1 MEYKLIKPINEN
13 YTPTQQILTNRG
25 ISLSEIDHYLHPTSD
40 DNLNPLL
47 LRNIEAA
54 AACLIKHIHHLITVP
69 QSNIWIVVDCDCD
82 GYTSSA
88 CLANYIHL
96 RFPSIVDRLHF
107 LFHEG
112 KQHGLADIPLVNLT
126 VGDLIICP
134 DASSNDYDIHAQL
147 HTECGI
153 DVLILDH
160 HIADHESHC
169 AIVVN
174 NQLCDYPTKSLSG
187 VGIVYKFCQYLDTI
201 FGDNKADELLDL
213 VAVGLTG
220 DMMDQRDAETH
231 YLTQIGLQRLRNP
244 FIAGMADK
252 NSYSIGDTISPYK
265 VAFYIV
271 PLINSITRV
280 GTMEEKKL
288 LFDSMLDWKAYNLV
302 PSTKRGAAKGV
313 KETVLAQA
321 LRVATNVKNRQT
333 NAQDAS
339 LATVQKIIEEKD
351 LLQHKV
357 LIIKLESANFD
368 RGITGLIA
376 NKLMAAY
383 KRPVGLLIK
392 TEVNGQLAWSGSA
405 RGYNKSNLTDFR
417 QLCRDSGLV
426 FLAEGHENAFGLGIY
441 DKDITAFIQYCDEQL
456 QNIKFE
462 PCYKVDYI
470 YNPSTIQIPDIY
482 EIGRLIHLW
491 GQEVD
496 EPLIAIEHINI
507 SASNIALMKT
517 TLKITLP
524 NGLECIKFRS
534 SQEEYDSLF
543 TEEGC
548 TTINLIGTCGI
559 NNYFGKQTPQI
570 LIEDYEIVDKKEWYF

>member
-1 MEYKLIKPINEN
+1 MEYKLISPINET

-25 ISLSEIDHYLHPTSD
+25 IPLSEIEHYLHPVPE
-40 DNLNPLL
+40 DNLSPLL
-47 LRNIEAA
+47 LRNIKTA
-54 AACLIKHIHHLITVP
+54 AACLIQHIQHLVSDAESSIYV
-69 QSNIWIVVDCDCD
+69 IVDCDCD

-88 CLANYIHL
+88 CLMNYIHS
-96 RFPSIVDRLHF
+96 RFPSIVDRF
-107 LFHEG
+107 IFYMHEG
-112 KQHGLADIPLVNLT
+112 KQHGLADLT
-126 VGDLIICP
+126 ITAKSGDLIIIP
-134 DASSNDYDIHAQL
+134 DASSNDYDIHKMYQDN
-147 HTECGI
+147 GV
-153 DVLILDH
+153 DVVILDH
-160 HIADHESHC
+160 HMADYESPY

-187 VGIVYKFCQYLDTI
+187 VGIVYKLCQYIDSL
-201 FGDNKADELLDL
+201 FEDNKADEFLDL

-280 GTMEEKKL
+280 GTMQEKQL

-302 PSTKRGAAKGV
+302 PSTKRGAPKGS
-313 KETVLAQA
+313 KETILAQA

-333 NAQDAS
+333 NSQDAS
-339 LATVQKIIEEKD
+339 LATIQQLIEEKN
-351 LLQHKV
+351 LLDHKV
-357 LIIKLESANFD
+357 LIVQLESAKFD

-376 NKLMAAY
+376 NKLMAIY

-392 TEVNGQLAWSGSA
+392 TQVDGKVAWSGSA
-405 RGYNKSNLTDFR
+405 RGYGKSELIDFR
-417 QLCRDSGLV
+417 QFCRDSGLV
-426 FLAEGHENAFGLGIY
+426 FLAEGHPQAFGLGIY
-441 DKDITAFIQYCDEQL
+441 DEDMSTFLDYCDVHL
-456 QNIKFE
+456 ANLKFE

-470 YNPSTIQIPDIY
+470 YNPSTIKPNDIM
-482 EIGRLIHLW
+482 EIGRLIPLW

-496 EPLIAIEHINI
+496 EPLVAVEHVNVT
-507 SASNIALMKT
+507 ADNLALMKT

-524 NGLECIKFRS
+524 NGLTCIKFRS
-534 SQEEYDSLF
+534 SEEEYQSLL
-543 TEEGC
+543 TENGC
-548 TTINLIGTCGI
+548 VTVNIVGTCDV
-559 NNYFGKQTPQI
+559 NNYYGNKTPQI
-570 LIEDYEIVDKKEWYF
+570 LIEDYEVVDRKDWYF

>member
-1 MEYKLIKPINEN
+1 MEYKLINPINEN

-25 ISLSEIDHYLHPTSD
+25 IPLSEIEHYLHPTND
-40 DNLNPLL
+40 DNLDPQL

-54 AACLIKHIHHLITVP
+54 AANLIQHIHLLIEDPNST
-69 QSNIWIVVDCDCD
+69 IWVIVDCDCD

-88 CLANYIHL
+88 CLLNYIHL
-96 RFPSIVDRLHF
+96 RFPSIVDRIVTK
-107 LFHEG
+107 FHGG
-112 KQHGLADIPLVNLT
+112 KQHGLADINIIPSK
-126 VGDLIICP
+126 GDLIICP
-134 DASSNDYDIHAQL
+134 DASSNDYDIHRTCQSL
-147 HTECGI
+147 GV
-153 DVLILDH
+153 DVIVLDH
-160 HIADHESHC
+160 HIADYESPY

-252 NSYSIGDTISPYK
+252 NSFSIGDTISPYK

-280 GTMEEKKL
+280 GTMEEKQL
-288 LFDSMLDWKAYNLV
+288 LFDSMLDWRAYNLV
-302 PSTKRGAAKGV
+302 PSTKRGAAKGA

-456 QNIKFE
+456 KDIKFE

-470 YNPSTIQIPDIY
+470 YNTSTIKATDIM
-482 EIGRLIHLW
+482 EIGRLIPLW

-496 EPLIAIEHINI
+496 EPLIAIEHINVT
-507 SASNIALMKT
+507 ANNIALMKT

-534 SQEEYDSLF
+534 SQEEYDTLF
-543 TEEGC
+543 TPEGC
-548 TTINLIGTCGI
+548 ITINIIGTCGI
-559 NNYFGKQTPQI
+559 NNYFGNKTPQI
-570 LIEDYEIVDKKEWYF
+570 LIEDYEIVDKKDWYF